1 MVQQMKLTYLG
12 WMRLHKKCLI
22 MDINKKDV
30 LYDILNKLPKN
41 NTIINNFIKAFW
53 IINNNAYKKIICTVS
68 GGSDSD
74 VMMDI
79 CVRCDVDNKID
90 YVWFDTGLEYQ
101 ATKDHLKYLEE
112 KYGVNI
118 IRYRAIKPIPL
129 SCKQY
134 GQPFMS
140 KQVSEFIQRLQ
151 RHNFKF
157 EDKSF
162 DELYAEYPK
171 CKSALQWWCNRNKTY
186 SFNISGHK
194 YLKEFLIAKPP
205 TFNISNKCCKYA
217 KKDVVHKAIS
227 ENGYDLNIYGVRKA
241 EGGARAKAYK
251 NCFDKNDD
259 ASDNYRP
266 LFFYKDDDKIEY
278 ELAFDVIHSKCYT
291 EYGLDRTGCAGCP
304 FGKDFEFEL
313 DVIEKFEPK
322 LYRAANKIFGDSY
335 EYTRKYREFRKN
347 MDEQNIG

>member
-1 MVQQMKLTYLG
+1 M
-12 WMRLHKKCLI
+12 CF
-22 MDINKKDV
+22 INKKDV
-30 LYDILNKLPKN
+30 LYGILNKLPKN

-151 RHNFKF
+151 RHKFKF

-194 YLKEFLIAKPP
+194 YLKEFLIANPP

-217 KKDVVHKAIS
+217 KKDVVHKAIL

-241 EGGARAKAYK
+241 EGGAKS
-251 NCFDKNDD
+251 NDAPGLPSNFIVVEEAD
-259 ASDNYRP
+259 ASMGWTGTVVDRDTNVVYLYSIYTTNVFPEVELVP
-266 LFFYKDDDKIEY
+266 LYNPDGSLKVCQYD
-278 ELAFDVIHSKCYT
+278 
-291 EYGLDRTGCAGCP
+291 
-304 FGKDFEFEL
+304 
-313 DVIEKFEPK
+313 
-322 LYRAANKIFGDSY
+322 
-335 EYTRKYREFRKN
+335 
-347 MDEQNIG
+347 